1 LGKAN
6 VKIVKLTW
14 IDEDAQEADVEFE
27 FEGNIYHAFGCPVSF
42 IENEKYEVELFC
54 IEDLDV
60 NIDFMLKENTEK
72 QKILKPKSNSKW
84 SYYAFGQV
92 VAVNPLSV
100 DCGVTIFDLERNF
113 RDERLINEYIYF
125 VIERL
130 DIM

>member
-1 LGKAN
+1 MGKAN

-84 SYYAFGQV
+84 SHYAFGQI
-92 VAVNPLSV
+92 VAVNPLTV

-113 RDERLINEYIYF
+113 GDERLINEYIYF